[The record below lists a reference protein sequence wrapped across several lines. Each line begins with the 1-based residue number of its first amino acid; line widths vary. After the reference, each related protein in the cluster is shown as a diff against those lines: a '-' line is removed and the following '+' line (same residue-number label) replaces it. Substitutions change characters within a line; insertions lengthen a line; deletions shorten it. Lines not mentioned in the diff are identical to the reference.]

1 MKETA
6 LNQTQMLICQR
17 LFTRAATLVNRPGWR
32 QAMSIN
38 NAKETLTICSG
49 AQPNLLNDLLSAP
62 PSSHAH
68 HQLWMVLAIPLSMS
82 DIEQLKLFG
91 INHIYALS
99 SWFNSTE
106 INMSIKQAALK
117 GISYTILPDPLCE
130 RLNFGRNHLMQRLR
144 PWYLNSQS
152 ITAQGHIE
160 PILNADKGGYFKH
173 FLQRFDNCILPWA
186 YRNII
191 SKSSLNIM
199 FEKPQHSH
207 ISLVD
212 SKGKAILN
220 IATTLTSAEQ
230 AAALNNFHVN
240 QDYGEVCLDGSLT
253 LSHILGSQ
261 NMLDES
267 QQALQS
273 EGDQT
278 KYDVIGQ
285 SILQTTTFTPESAF
299 YTNTDK

>member
-38 NAKETLTICSG
+38 SAAETLTLCSG
-49 AQPNLLNDLLSAP
+49 AQPNLLNDVLSRLP
-62 PSSHAH
+62 LSHSH
-68 HQLWMVLAIPLSMS
+68 YQLWMVLAIPLTMY
-82 DIEQLKLFG
+82 DIEQLKSHG
-91 INHIYALS
+91 INRIYALS
-99 SWFNSTE
+99 HWFNESQMQ
-106 INMSIKQAALK
+106 MSIKLAAQQ
-117 GISYTILPDPLCE
+117 GITYSVLPDPLCE
-130 RLNFGRNHLMQRLR
+130 RLNFGRNHLMKRLR

-160 PILNADKGGYFKH
+160 PVLAADKGGYFRH
-173 FLQRFDNCILPWA
+173 FLQRFDNCILPWE
-186 YRNII
+186 YRHTIAT
-191 SKSSLNIM
+191 SSLNIM
-199 FEKPQHSH
+199 FERSQSSH

-212 SKGKAILN
+212 SEGKTMLD
-220 IATTLTSAEQ
+220 IAATLTPAEQ

-240 QDYGEVCLDGSLT
+240 QDYGEVCLDGALT

-261 NMLDES
+261 NMVDES

-273 EGDQT
+273 EGEQT

-285 SILQTTTFTPESAF
+285 SILQTTTFTPENAF
-299 YTNTDK
+299 YTSIDK